1 MKLNFNN
8 SNLKKFGKVFG
19 VTLLSLY
26 ILFLILPL
34 ILSPIANS
42 YSSQVEDIIKTTTGF
57 DAKIEGLGVVT
68 SPKLSAGVKVKDFTL
83 SVPASEKP
91 FIAADNFQF
100 KLALLPLLIKKV
112 QIDEISVKSVDGE
125 ILVKKDGNLQVLD
138 YLPKTDNQSAEPM
151 TSLPYGLKLSNHLP
165 NLSAKKY
172 KLAFVDANDNKS
184 YFVEGEKLKVRDF
197 VLNKKVKLST
207 KGKIVFAG
215 SEISN
220 FDIKIFNKIMPDLQL
235 DDLVFPKDIVVE
247 DVEAPVVE
255 PLPLP
260 FNVIDIFKAVHNNK
274 LHGDLFADVKTSR
287 TLKNINLKG
296 HLKAE
301 ALSVAVNGKSLPE
314 SYADLTFKG
323 SKTDIDSIFFSS
335 SDENEKT
342 QIIGSVNTG
351 KRPSVDLTFRS
362 NAQFNNIIRLIDS
375 VAKSFGVDDFSTLS
389 AVGGIDADFNINSD
403 MKKVSSTGYLKV
415 KPSKLTYGLYNIVID
430 KITADIDMMNNNINI
445 ANAGFSV
452 LGHPLKLSGTI
463 ESNAKTDLRLTA
475 DKLSIKGLLLALGQV
490 ALLKENNIN
499 NGTLSLNAL
508 FKGTLKDLKPDVTV
522 NVDNLDIYNNPS
534 ELKISLL
541 NTVVKLICDKKT
553 LAGDIGV
560 KSLVLTH
567 PSATV
572 SVPDTKIVMDSKD
585 INIKNSYIMLNNSR
599 IDVKGSVKNYI
610 KDKMSMYILAEGK
623 IAASDIAGFIPAEVR
638 SMFPYAGKLPLSVVA
653 KGNSKVQDICVKLI
667 ADSSNYIKL
676 LDIDALN
683 GKNTKIHTDMKIS
696 GDTLT
701 FVNSGIFAGEKS
713 IASLNGGISKLYSS
727 PKLKLGISVPQN
739 ISFPIPGLGQS
750 NITANGNVSVT
761 GDIMNPQM
769 KGTVNVPDISIKDMD
784 FVITNLVA
792 HLNGSIL
799 NGNAT
804 ADKFKFGGIAAENL
818 SSKVSLVNYNNFYLT
833 DINADA
839 FDGKVAGKVSYGI
852 SDASIGV
859 EFSGKG
865 LDSTKAIYG
874 AAGIKNA
881 LTGLMG
887 FNAKLVMKGVTD
899 KEIIQSMRGNINFN
913 IDDGKFLSI
922 GRLENLVTAQ
932 NVSSNSILKSAL
944 GSLSTL
950 ATVQEADKYKSI
962 TGELNIANGMA
973 NISNI
978 KVAGPLMA
986 YYVSGVYNIL
996 SNTANIIILGRLEAK
1011 VVSSLGVLGDLS
1023 AEKIL
1028 SYIPKFGAITSNILK
1043 NLTADPASE
1052 NTQLIPALTN
1062 GSTKYKDFKV
1072 VFNGPVESSSSV
1084 RSFKWLSQCEIEKTD
1099 VKQELQD
1106 TKEAVKNNINN
1117 QIETTKTNVQ
1127 NVKNNINNI
1136 VETHKNRT
1144 EAAKQNFEQSKADFQ
1159 KAKENSKQ
1167 NVENLK
1173 NLFKNAAQNSQKK
1186 VPSSEVPAQE

>member
-1 MKLNFNN
+1 
-8 SNLKKFGKVFG
+8 
-19 VTLLSLY
+19 
-26 ILFLILPL
+26 
-34 ILSPIANS
+34 
-42 YSSQVEDIIKTTTGF
+42 
-57 DAKIEGLGVVT
+57 
-68 SPKLSAGVKVKDFTL
+68 
-83 SVPASEKP
+83 
-91 FIAADNFQF
+91 
-100 KLALLPLLIKKV
+100 
-112 QIDEISVKSVDGE
+112 
-125 ILVKKDGNLQVLD
+125 
-138 YLPKTDNQSAEPM
+138 
-151 TSLPYGLKLSNHLP
+151 
-165 NLSAKKY
+165 
-172 KLAFVDANDNKS
+172 
-184 YFVEGEKLKVRDF
+184 
-197 VLNKKVKLST
+197 
-207 KGKIVFAG
+207 
-215 SEISN
+215 
-220 FDIKIFNKIMPDLQL
+220 
-235 DDLVFPKDIVVE
+235 
-247 DVEAPVVE
+247 
-255 PLPLP
+255 
-260 FNVIDIFKAVHNNK
+260 
-274 LHGDLFADVKTSR
+274 
-287 TLKNINLKG
+287 
-296 HLKAE
+296 
-301 ALSVAVNGKSLPE
+301 
-314 SYADLTFKG
+314 
-323 SKTDIDSIFFSS
+323 
-335 SDENEKT
+335 
-342 QIIGSVNTG
+342 
-351 KRPSVDLTFRS
+351 
-362 NAQFNNIIRLIDS
+362 
-375 VAKSFGVDDFSTLS
+375 
-389 AVGGIDADFNINSD
+389 
-403 MKKVSSTGYLKV
+403 
-415 KPSKLTYGLYNIVID
+415 
-430 KITADIDMMNNNINI
+430 
-445 ANAGFSV
+445 
-452 LGHPLKLSGTI
+452 
-463 ESNAKTDLRLTA
+463 
-475 DKLSIKGLLLALGQV
+475 
-490 ALLKENNIN
+490 
-499 NGTLSLNAL
+499 
-508 FKGTLKDLKPDVTV
+508 
-522 NVDNLDIYNNPS
+522 
-534 ELKISLL
+534 
-541 NTVVKLICDKKT
+541 
-553 LAGDIGV
+553 
-560 KSLVLTH
+560 
-567 PSATV
+567 
-572 SVPDTKIVMDSKD
+572 MDSKD

-996 SNTANIIILGRLEAK
+996 PNTANIIILGRLEAK

-1023 AEKIL
+1023 ADKIL

-1043 NLTADPASE
+1043 NLTVDPASE

-1062 GSTKYKDFKV
+1062 GSTKYKRFQ
-1072 VFNGPVESSSSV
+1072 S
-1084 RSFKWLSQCEIEKTD
+1084 C
-1099 VKQELQD
+1099 
-1106 TKEAVKNNINN
+1106 
-1117 QIETTKTNVQ
+1117 VQ
-1127 NVKNNINNI
+1127 W
-1136 VETHKNRT
+1136 
-1144 EAAKQNFEQSKADFQ
+1144 SC
-1159 KAKENSKQ
+1159 
-1167 NVENLK
+1167 
-1173 NLFKNAAQNSQKK
+1173 
-1186 VPSSEVPAQE
+1186 